1 MNQTLNGV
9 VVAVLVARDPT
20 DLRSQAEPQVNVTFE
35 GIAGDRHAGLTMRA
49 GGRHLVYPRGTE
61 IRNTRQISIVSAEE
75 LAETAQ
81 AMGVPELQPEWYGAN
96 LLLRD
101 IPQLTM
107 LPPGTRLYF
116 SQGVALVVEGENH
129 PCTKTGE
136 AIQVAYPA
144 RARLARA
151 FPTAAVHLRGLVAWV
166 ERPGVI
172 MPDDGVVAELPEQ
185 RIYQLV

>member
-81 AMGVPELQPEWYGAN
+81 AMGVPELQPDGTA
-96 LLLRD
+96 RTCCCA
-101 IPQLTM
+101 IFRS
-107 LPPGTRLYF
+107 LPCCRQARGCISPRAWRWWSRAKIT
-116 SQGVALVVEGENH
+116 
-129 PCTKTGE
+129 
-136 AIQVAYPA
+136 PA
-144 RARLARA
+144 PR
-151 FPTAAVHLRGLVAWV
+151 
-166 ERPGVI
+166 
-172 MPDDGVVAELPEQ
+172 
-185 RIYQLV
+185 